1 MGRCVA
7 KVAAIVTPV
16 TSNGVRGTRRRGRP
30 MIVVI
35 PTVNERD
42 NIRTLIPEVLA
53 QDAEIE
59 VLVVDDR
66 ATSKIPTT
74 SGGYGRWF
82 DRDAVAER
90 LGCLPC
96 TN

>member
-1 MGRCVA
+1 MQLHAPADA
-7 KVAAIVTPV
+7 KPSA
-16 TSNGVRGTRRRGRP
+16 TRTEP
-30 MIVVI
+30 TAPELVVVI
-35 PTVNERD
+35 PTFNERD